1 MLSGGAE
8 ELVLV
13 SFHVQLQGRL
23 MYMGDIAITI
33 QLKDCPFPGRDG
45 YETFVVFYLIWPLL
59 RRTLRSGML
68 SADTSSCKT

>member
-8 ELVLV
+8 ELVMV

-33 QLKDCPFPGRDG
+33 Q
-45 YETFVVFYLIWPLL
+45 
-59 RRTLRSGML
+59 S
-68 SADTSSCKT
+68 